1 MCAPDPNA
9 GIRYQAKL
17 EKQKKD
23 QKFHSDSLKYWNR
36 EVSAKQRSGAL
47 TTGLSRARSDAYS
60 KALWTLG
67 QGRQATQE
75 IYKAGAKLSR
85 RADKTGV
92 SRASRYMSG
101 KYRAI
106 LDKQSNVE
114 RMLNA
119 TFGRNMDTVQQ
130 GIQRR
135 HQNLVAKNRQKLG
148 VRPEYGSPVMMPPKD
163 RQGQMFNTLSMGLS
177 IASLGVALLGFM
189 SDIRLKQNIRR
200 VGKSPTGYSIY
211 EWEYKSDPE
220 TRYRGAIAQDV
231 LKLNPMAVGIRKEPN
246 SDEGYFYVDYSKID
260 IDMEVVS

>member
-9 GIRYQAKL
+9 GIRYQA
-17 EKQKKD
+17 
-23 QKFHSDSLKYWNR
+23 KFHSDSLKYWNR

-130 GIQRR
+130 GIYRR

-163 RQGQMFNTLSMGLS
+163 RQGQMFNSISMGLS
-177 IASLGVALLGFM
+177 IASLGITLAKFLPALF